1 MASKLIERSEQR
13 RLQKR
18 ASAARVRARVLV
30 QGAHAAVAAA
40 QPLAQLRFVALAQPS
55 MSVRVTAAARVPV
68 VAATPVE
75 RKVDAPP
82 IDAPPMLV
90 DLDEVVRLRKENA
103 ALQADLAVK
112 ADLLDTRWTRT

>member
-1 MASKLIERSEQR
+1 MPA
-13 RLQKR
+13 
-18 ASAARVRARVLV
+18 
-30 QGAHAAVAAA
+30 
-40 QPLAQLRFVALAQPS
+40 
-55 MSVRVTAAARVPV
+55 

-112 ADLLDTRWTRT
+112 ADLLDDEVDAHDGDEPRADAACAAASS